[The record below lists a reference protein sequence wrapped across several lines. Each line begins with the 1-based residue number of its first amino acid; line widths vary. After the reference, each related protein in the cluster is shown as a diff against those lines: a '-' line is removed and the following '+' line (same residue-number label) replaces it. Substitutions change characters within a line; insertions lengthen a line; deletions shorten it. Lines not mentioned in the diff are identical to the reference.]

1 MERRISMS
9 DIEEGLFSVR
19 HVEVNPVR
27 RVGVRDNDL
36 LGTSTEIEIS
46 IGETTWILNL
56 FGNSDPYTLIKLLED
71 GGVANV
77 SIKRRLGDEK
87 DNTKLKSVK

>member
-1 MERRISMS
+1 MS

-46 IGETTWILNL
+46 IGEATWILNL
-56 FGNSDPYTLIKLLED
+56 FGNSDPHTLIKLLED

>member
-19 HVEVNPVR
+19 HVEVNPVK

-36 LGTSTEIEIS
+36 LGTSTEIEVS
-46 IGETTWILNL
+46 IGEATWILNL

>member
-1 MERRISMS
+1 VERRISMS

-19 HVEVNPVR
+19 HVEVNPVK

-36 LGTSTEIEIS
+36 LGTSTEIEVS
-46 IGETTWILNL
+46 IGEATWILNL

>member
-1 MERRISMS
+1 MS

-19 HVEVNPVR
+19 HVEVNPVK

-36 LGTSTEIEIS
+36 LGTSTEIEVS
-46 IGETTWILNL
+46 IGEATWILNL

>member
-1 MERRISMS
+1 MS

-19 HVEVNPVR
+19 HVEVNPVK

-36 LGTSTEIEIS
+36 LGTSTEIEVS
-46 IGETTWILNL
+46 IGETTWTINL

>member
-1 MERRISMS
+1 MS

-46 IGETTWILNL
+46 IGEATWILNL
-56 FGNSDPYTLIKLLED
+56 FGNSDPYTLIKLFEN

-77 SIKRRLGDEK
+77 SIKKRLGNRADHA
-87 DNTKLKSVK
+87 KLKSVT